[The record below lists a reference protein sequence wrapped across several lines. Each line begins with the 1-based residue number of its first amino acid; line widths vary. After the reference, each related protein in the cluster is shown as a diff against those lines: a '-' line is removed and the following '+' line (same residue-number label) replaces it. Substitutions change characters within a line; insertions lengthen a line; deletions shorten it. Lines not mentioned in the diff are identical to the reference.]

1 MILDSESRIRE
12 FTQKGWWGTENVIDI
27 FKKNVCRRPQA
38 EALID
43 PPNRKALAG
52 GTPKRLTYEQMDE
65 AVDNFALRL
74 LELEVKKDDIIM
86 VQLPN
91 VAELAICYFAAAR
104 VGAIISPVPVQYRK
118 HELRY
123 TMGHLEPKVF
133 VTVRNF
139 NNFDHLQQALEIK
152 SEMTFLRHLIVLGE
166 DLPDQVISMEELL
179 TEDTVSKYP
188 AEYLDT
194 HPYRQGANEIWTIC
208 WTSGTEAEPKA
219 VPRTY
224 NQWLNIGLGLFSTP
238 KLRYADAVLLP
249 FPLINLAAISADFIP
264 WLLCN
269 GKLCLHHPFDA
280 EVFVRQLEDEQINY
294 TASAPAILNMLLK
307 REDLLP
313 SANISKLRAIGCGS
327 APPSPW
333 LINELKEKYGIELF
347 NLWGANEGTLLTN
360 NADDIPD
367 ITERAT
373 LFLRWG
379 DPRIRSSTWGAERVK
394 TKLQDPGTGKIIEEA
409 GKVGELLYYGPNI
422 FPGYFKQPEKTEKA
436 FDSEGYYKTGDLFSI
451 EGENRD
457 HYKFHGR
464 LKDLIMRGG
473 QNISPEEI
481 ENLVLG
487 HPKIKEAAAIG
498 VPDDRLGEKTCV
510 YVVPKEGEGI
520 TIEEIVDF
528 LKTKDIAVYKFPE
541 ILEIIDAIPRNP
553 VGKIL
558 KDTLR
563 KDYQQ
568 RHPTK

>member
-12 FTQKGWWGTENVIDI
+12 FTQKGWWGTETVTDI
-27 FKKNVCRRPQA
+27 FKKNAYQRPQA

-43 PPNRKALAG
+43 PPNRKTLAG

-65 AVDNFALRL
+65 AVDNLALRL

-91 VAELAICYFAAAR
+91 VVELAICYFAVAR
-104 VGAIISPVPVQYRK
+104 VGAIISPIPVQYRK

-139 NNFDHLQQALEIK
+139 NNFDYLQQALEVK
-152 SEMTFLRHLIVLGE
+152 NEMPFLRHLIVVGE

-188 AEYLDT
+188 AGYLDT

-208 WTSGTEAEPKA
+208 WTSGTEASPKA
-219 VPRTY
+219 VPRTH
-224 NQWLNIGLGLFSTP
+224 NQWLNIGQGLTSTP
-238 KLRYADAVLLP
+238 KLWYGDALLMP
-249 FPLINLAAISADFIP
+249 FPLINLAAISALFIP
-264 WLLCN
+264 WLLCA
-269 GKLCLHHPFDA
+269 GKLCLHHPFDPTM
-280 EVFVRQLEDEQINY
+280 FVKQLEQEQINY
-294 TASAPAILNMLLK
+294 TGGAPAILVTLAKQPGLL
-307 REDLLP
+307 DSINT
-313 SANISKLRAIGCGS
+313 SALRVMGCGS

-333 LINELKEKYGIELF
+333 LISEFWEKYGIQIF
-347 NLWGANEGTLLTN
+347 NLWGANEGTLMTN

-367 ITERAT
+367 INERAT

-379 DPRIRSSTWGAERVK
+379 DSRIRSSIWFAERVK
-394 TKLQDPGTGKIIEEA
+394 TKLQDPETGELIEEA

-464 LKDLIMRGG
+464 LKDMIIRGG

-487 HPKIKEAAAIG
+487 LPKIKDAAAIG

-528 LKTKDIAVYKFPE
+528 LKTKDIAVYKLPE

-568 RHPTK
+568 RHPM